1 MINMVKY
8 CPECGNKVIDGTK
21 FCSECGSS
29 LNLQLKDDGET
40 VYNNSINKVEVEEKI
55 VKKAE
60 ISSAMYLIPL
70 IVGFLTLIIF
80 IGIFFIF
87 LAIIFFLKA
96 NNAELII
103 TNKHLIGK
111 AGVISSKQLQIPLNM
126 INSVSYERG
135 IFGKMFGYGTIKI
148 TSQIEDCVFE
158 NVKDV
163 EEFHKTLLNEI
174 QKFEDYKLIKQS
186 KLISESLN

>member
-8 CPECGNKVIDGTK
+8 CPECGNKVIEGTK

-29 LNLQLKDDGET
+29 LNLQLKDEVET
-40 VYNNSINKVEVEEKI
+40 VDNNSINKVEIEEKI

-60 ISSAMYLIPL
+60 ISSAIYLIPL
-70 IVGFLTLIIF
+70 IVGLLTLIIF

-96 NNAELII
+96 SNAELII

-111 AGVISSKQLQIPLNM
+111 AGVISSKQLQIPLNK
-126 INSVSYERG
+126 INSVYYEKG
-135 IFGKMFGYGTIKI
+135 LLGKMFGYGTIKI